1 LVRSADT
8 SASVGADRAS
18 KRCGGMV
25 DRQSRDGMQS
35 TVKLPVE
42 MWNLG
47 PEFVY
52 RVPQKKRVG
61 RAEVDPRRALPDIDR
76 TNNIWPRASR
86 SP

>member
-1 LVRSADT
+1 
-8 SASVGADRAS
+8 
-18 KRCGGMV
+18 
-25 DRQSRDGMQS
+25 
-35 TVKLPVE
+35 

-61 RAEVDPRRALPDIDR
+61 RVEVDPRAALPDIDR
-76 TNNIWPRASR
+76 ANNVWPRAAR